1 MMKNKKKILILG
13 ANSYIGT
20 SFEKY
25 MNENYRD
32 EYEIRKASLR
42 GDAWKQE
49 DWNGYDSI
57 INVTGKAHADIAKL
71 TETQKQE
78 YYDVNCNLAVE
89 AARKALADGV
99 GQYVYFSS
107 IIVYGDS
114 SNSSGPVRITA
125 ETVPAPSNFYGDSKW
140 QAEQKLQELF
150 AGAEGKT
157 KLAILRPPMIYGPD
171 SKGNFRM
178 LKKLAEKLPV
188 FPTYH
193 NERSMLYIGNLAEFL
208 RILSEENR
216 EGIFLPQ
223 NKEYVS
229 TADMVSEIAQA
240 EGKKILHWGW
250 LNPFVRLAFVLP
262 GKVGK
267 MAKKAFGSM
276 TIDREL
282 SLAVQGYQRFDLRE
296 SIQRSISP
304 ENE

>member
-25 MNENYRD
+25 MNENYRN
-32 EYEIRKASLR
+32 EYEIRKTSLR
-42 GDAWKQE
+42 GGGWKQE
-49 DWNGYDSI
+49 DWNEYDSI

-78 YYDVNCNLAVE
+78 YYDVNCDLAVE
-89 AARKALADGV
+89 AARKALSDGA

-107 IIVYGDS
+107 IIIYGDS
-114 SNSSGPVRITA
+114 SNGRNHVRITA

-140 QAEQKLQELF
+140 QAEQELQELF
-150 AGAEGKT
+150 VGAEGKT
-157 KLAILRPPMIYGPD
+157 KLAIMRPPMIYGPD

-178 LKKLAEKLPV
+178 LKKLAEKLPM

-208 RILSEENR
+208 RILSEENL

-229 TADMVSEIAQA
+229 TADMVSEIAHA
-240 EGKKILHWGW
+240 EGKKIMHWGW

-267 MAKKAFGSM
+267 MAKKAFSSM

-282 SLAVQGYQRFDLRE
+282 SLEVQGYQRFDFRE
-296 SIQRSISP
+296 SIQRSI
-304 ENE
+304 